1 MELMRRI
8 QNKRMTLMV
17 SVLSIGFWWTLSMH
31 HIASAFSINAQFPC
45 SHNDECGRWIKKKQM
60 KKCPCG
66 SAKRFQRAFMKEL
79 NGEPVTDQCRDDE
92 RHTVLIQNDPETEEQ
107 LPELRLVAI
116 RGFDEFESTCRYS
129 VVDVNGEI
137 VKEMEGFDLFPEE
150 VEACRE
156 DIRKLIAELDDCQR
170 PPEIG
175 RVESF
180 REGGLVFFRVFY
192 TDPNADAEGF
202 GFRGVKGSRWAEEEF
217 PFSSPSYGRVS
228 HGIIEYPFNHGC
240 GTSSEYES
248 DVEVWIYDSAG
259 LQSPPV
265 TVHLACSAPSE

>member
-1 MELMRRI
+1 MRYQLPR
-8 QNKRMTLMV
+8 KTLV
-17 SVLSIGFWWTLSMH
+17 PSNWKFHQRLIAILGNLVVLSVFMLVFGATSTSAQPGKDPRCSEFTGQAYVLCTAAVSLGCFDGVESHTCDVMTTIWNERCRRCAGIGVPW
-31 HIASAFSINAQFPC
+31 
-45 SHNDECGRWIKKKQM
+45 
-60 KKCPCG
+60 
-66 SAKRFQRAFMKEL
+66 
-79 NGEPVTDQCRDDE
+79 DD
-92 RHTVLIQNDPETEEQ
+92 
-107 LPELRLVAI
+107 A
-116 RGFDEFESTCRYS
+116 
-129 VVDVNGEI
+129 
-137 VKEMEGFDLFPEE
+137 
-150 VEACRE
+150 
-156 DIRKLIAELDDCQR
+156 R

-192 TDPNADAEGF
+192 TDPNDDAEGF
-202 GFRGVKGSRWAEEEF
+202 GFRGVKGSGWAEEEF

-228 HGIIEYPFNHGC
+228 PGIIEYPFNHGC